1 MGNHLTADP
10 MDGHLYVVGRTS
22 TPSWGKPGATRCCWD
37 PPWQY
42 RVATGASTV
51 YHCRGPLASVAT
63 KVYLWPPRSA
73 RMRAVRKFY
82 SLSLLLRAGDVHPN
96 PGPILR
102 IAQQNILGLTPG
114 KKVSL
119 LHKANILNL
128 DVILLQELRITEDE
142 ASRLAMPGF
151 HCYSVARDAKGG
163 GVAVLVRDALSSVLR
178 AHAVSTAVE
187 HITVC
192 VKAGDEIAY
201 FTSAYFPR
209 ANRVTP
215 ASILELSKDSWRA
228 HIIGADSN
236 AHHSRWDSYANANA
250 GGRHILDFSVAQAYN
265 LVNDGC
271 PTRRDLTI
279 QKGKLSSPD
288 VTLARG
294 CIARGWKAKPDPDS
308 DHFLISFDLVVG
320 DEAPLG
326 TQVPKRAHYSWG
338 KADWQEFRRLVTADC
353 QTFPRKGTP
362 DQQAKFLSRSIAKA
376 TAKAVPKGVPPTTS
390 SWSAALEDATRKCET
405 LLNCIDGA
413 TPSQRQQILAA
424 TQERKKLLDTHCRE
438 RWGKVCADMKPTH
451 STTWKTL
458 QNVISARPTPT
469 NLVVEGGREVP
480 LKTAANHLVR
490 FFKKKARRHPAAQ
503 VARKPPR
510 PTSLLR
516 AITEQE
522 LHDALRFTKCH
533 RACGPD
539 DVYNEALL
547 QLPKLAR
554 TALLRTFNRSLS
566 RGIVPRAW
574 KSGTIVPFLK
584 PGKPAG
590 RVDSYRPVTLT
601 SAIAKLMERIL
612 HGRLKHH
619 ATSVHQAGFRAGMST
634 TDVLLWLRTQ
644 VQPTSAS
651 KTPQTSA
658 VFVDFSRAFDSV
670 DHHLLLKRLQ
680 KYNVDPYLVRW
691 ILSFLTGRKVRVRL
705 GSRHYSCTETFT
717 CGVPQ
722 GTVLGPLLF
731 NIFME
736 GLSEELNLSQA
747 KHYFYADDLTIVAH
761 GRGRESVL
769 NESLDML
776 SHWSRTHFMDVN
788 VSKTK
793 ACHFR
798 SRRSA
803 PVLRYRGT
811 ELESD
816 DTPKLLGVTFNKHR
830 GFGYHTKSMKAKTL
844 RTLVRLS
851 AVANTLF
858 GASRDVVRCFYLAL
872 VSSYVCYACPVWFGI
887 ASLTDMATMDSIQ
900 ARGARLACGL
910 PATTNTYDSLLEPN
924 LPSAAEQV
932 KFFTYKFFL
941 LSSLRGGFQGDIV
954 ARCFPPSSDIGKL
967 HTEITEAYGSVEP
980 LADAPPLNHRIIVRP
995 WTLEAVT
1002 KEMDDALK
1010 QRASSEAVAHRH
1022 PADYEI
1028 WTDGSY
1034 AKETSSVAGAAL
1046 IFKQGKERF
1055 KTVSVGGTGR
1065 SSFRSES
1072 LALHAGLRRVI
1083 ADKLLHRGQ
1092 RLLIATDSQS
1102 LLMALKSHTACETH
1116 STFTECVAM
1125 LNCLAG
1131 RGVKIRLQFVFG
1143 HCGVPRNEL
1152 ADAAANAA
1160 HECTTRY
1167 ALWHKDA
1174 LSIAKAKIAAEA
1186 STQLEARQT
1195 HRRQVVGLQRT
1206 KTKHL
1211 TGVRLLDCLASQ
1223 ARTNWSPH
1231 WGDLHRILNPSVDKR
1246 CRFCS
1251 DPPATPPLQTNVDRR
1266 RKRGRTTD
1274 PVACPEC
1281 SIVLTSRSTGVNH
1294 LISTHGYERKEA
1306 LRLLQRAPPA
1316 PPRAPN
1322 APQQCPYCTRMC
1334 PTVAGVNR
1342 HVVEAH
1348 RAAARVKRAR
1358 PADQPAT
1365 PSAPQRQQCHLC
1377 SFASGTKGGLTM
1389 HLRRTHDFDRR
1400 VPKNHRPSDCEESV
1414 EHLLFHCPRFAALRI
1429 KHGIRPP
1436 GDPTQWFERRVPE
1449 FLADAFNLLPD
1460 RESKEDHPPAG
1471 SSPPTAPP
1479 TTAHRAGPTLNAAR
1493 SCLARATSSVT
1504 SFLRT
1509 LGRKARNMA
1518 CAKDDKQPPKSEPS
1532 LHTRKKTAASP
1543 SFRCT
1548 PRPLKKR
1555 KSSDAHTAR
1564 ANVL

>member
-1 MGNHLTADP
+1 M
-10 MDGHLYVVGRTS
+10 
-22 TPSWGKPGATRCCWD
+22 
-37 PPWQY
+37 
-42 RVATGASTV
+42 
-51 YHCRGPLASVAT
+51 
-63 KVYLWPPRSA
+63 
-73 RMRAVRKFY
+73 
-82 SLSLLLRAGDVHPN
+82 
-96 PGPILR
+96 
-102 IAQQNILGLTPG
+102 
-114 KKVSL
+114 
-119 LHKANILNL
+119 
-128 DVILLQELRITEDE
+128 
-142 ASRLAMPGF
+142 
-151 HCYSVARDAKGG
+151 
-163 GVAVLVRDALSSVLR
+163 
-178 AHAVSTAVE
+178 
-187 HITVC
+187 
-192 VKAGDEIAY
+192 
-201 FTSAYFPR
+201 
-209 ANRVTP
+209 
-215 ASILELSKDSWRA
+215 
-228 HIIGADSN
+228 
-236 AHHSRWDSYANANA
+236 WDSYANANA
-250 GGRHILDFSVAQAYN
+250 GGRHILDFSVTQAYD

-376 TAKAVPKGVPPTTS
+376 TAKAVPKEVPPTPS

-658 VFVDFSRAFDSV
+658 VFVDFSRAFDSM
-670 DHHLLLKRLQ
+670 DHHLLLQRLQ
-680 KYNVDPYLVRW
+680 RHNVDPYLVRW

-705 GSRHYSCTETFT
+705 GSRHYSRTETY
-717 CGVPQ
+717 
-722 GTVLGPLLF
+722 
-731 NIFME
+731 
-736 GLSEELNLSQA
+736 S
-747 KHYFYADDLTIVAH
+747 
-761 GRGRESVL
+761 GRESVL

-788 VSKTK
+788 VNKTK

-830 GFGYHTKSMKAKTL
+830 GFGYHAKIMKAKTL

-851 AVANTLF
+851 AVANTLL

-910 PATTNTYDSLLEPN
+910 PATTNTYDSLLEAN
-924 LPSAAEQV
+924 LPSAA
-932 KFFTYKFFL
+932 
-941 LSSLRGGFQGDIV
+941 
-954 ARCFPPSSDIGKL
+954 C
-967 HTEITEAYGSVEP
+967 
-980 LADAPPLNHRIIVRP
+980 
-995 WTLEAVT
+995 
-1002 KEMDDALK
+1002 
-1010 QRASSEAVAHRH
+1010 
-1022 PADYEI
+1022 
-1028 WTDGSY
+1028 
-1034 AKETSSVAGAAL
+1034 
-1046 IFKQGKERF
+1046 
-1055 KTVSVGGTGR
+1055 
-1065 SSFRSES
+1065 
-1072 LALHAGLRRVI
+1072 
-1083 ADKLLHRGQ
+1083 
-1092 RLLIATDSQS
+1092 
-1102 LLMALKSHTACETH
+1102 
-1116 STFTECVAM
+1116 
-1125 LNCLAG
+1125 
-1131 RGVKIRLQFVFG
+1131 
-1143 HCGVPRNEL
+1143 
-1152 ADAAANAA
+1152 
-1160 HECTTRY
+1160 
-1167 ALWHKDA
+1167 
-1174 LSIAKAKIAAEA
+1174 
-1186 STQLEARQT
+1186 QL
-1195 HRRQVVGLQRT
+1195 
-1206 KTKHL
+1206 
-1211 TGVRLLDCLASQ
+1211 
-1223 ARTNWSPH
+1223 
-1231 WGDLHRILNPSVDKR
+1231 
-1246 CRFCS
+1246 
-1251 DPPATPPLQTNVDRR
+1251 
-1266 RKRGRTTD
+1266 
-1274 PVACPEC
+1274 
-1281 SIVLTSRSTGVNH
+1281 
-1294 LISTHGYERKEA
+1294 
-1306 LRLLQRAPPA
+1306 
-1316 PPRAPN
+1316 
-1322 APQQCPYCTRMC
+1322 
-1334 PTVAGVNR
+1334 
-1342 HVVEAH
+1342 
-1348 RAAARVKRAR
+1348 
-1358 PADQPAT
+1358 
-1365 PSAPQRQQCHLC
+1365 
-1377 SFASGTKGGLTM
+1377 
-1389 HLRRTHDFDRR
+1389 
-1400 VPKNHRPSDCEESV
+1400 
-1414 EHLLFHCPRFAALRI
+1414 
-1429 KHGIRPP
+1429 
-1436 GDPTQWFERRVPE
+1436 
-1449 FLADAFNLLPD
+1449 
-1460 RESKEDHPPAG
+1460 
-1471 SSPPTAPP
+1471 
-1479 TTAHRAGPTLNAAR
+1479 
-1493 SCLARATSSVT
+1493 
-1504 SFLRT
+1504 
-1509 LGRKARNMA
+1509 
-1518 CAKDDKQPPKSEPS
+1518 
-1532 LHTRKKTAASP
+1532 
-1543 SFRCT
+1543 
-1548 PRPLKKR
+1548 
-1555 KSSDAHTAR
+1555 
-1564 ANVL
+1564 